1 MEKIRLALLSGGDSS
16 EREVSLSS
24 GNQVY
29 NALDRDKYQIT
40 RYDPKTDLLKI
51 VKDADNIDAA
61 LLILHGPNGEDGTIQ
76 GLLELL
82 KIPYQGAGVMGS
94 SVAMNKVAAKKLYQ
108 QADIPIPAY
117 LYFEKHEKIDTDTC
131 LQTLGLPL
139 VVKPANAGSSVGI
152 AIVNDER
159 ELSSAIEKAF
169 EQDSLILLEE
179 YIRGIE
185 LTCGVLGNIEL
196 EPLPVIEIIPGHGYD
211 FFDYKAKYVA
221 GATEEICP
229 ARINDIVKDQIQA
242 LAVAAHK
249 ALFLKGYS
257 RTDIILKDKNL
268 YVLETN
274 TIPGMTETSLYPQA
288 AKVAGYSFSG
298 LLDRLISLAMD
309 KE

>member
-1 MEKIRLALLSGGDSS
+1 MKKIRLALLSGGDSS

-29 NALDRDKYQIT
+29 KALDREKYQIT
-40 RYDPKTDLLKI
+40 RYDPKTDLLKL
-51 VKDADNIDAA
+51 VKDADEIDAA

-82 KIPYQGAGVMGS
+82 KIPYQGAKVMGS
-94 SVAMNKVAAKKLYQ
+94 AVAMNKIAAKKLYQ
-108 QADIPIPAY
+108 QADIPVPDY
-117 LYFEKHEKIDTDTC
+117 LYFEKHEKIDTGTC
-131 LQTLGLPL
+131 LQTLGLPI

-152 AIVNDER
+152 AIVNNEN

-196 EPLPVIEIIPGHGYD
+196 EPLPVIEIIPGHEYD

-221 GATEEICP
+221 GATKEICP
-229 ARINDIVKDQIQA
+229 ARINDAVKNQVQTLA
-242 LAVAAHK
+242 LAAHK

-257 RTDIILKDKNL
+257 RTDIILKNGKP

-288 AKVAGYSFSG
+288 AKAAGFSFSQ
-298 LLDRLISLAMD
+298 LLDRLIALAMN

>member
-29 NALDRDKYQIT
+29 DSLDRNKYKIT
-40 RYDPKTDLLKI
+40 RYDPKTDLLKL
-51 VKDADNIDAA
+51 VKDAPEIDAA

-82 KIPYQGAGVMGS
+82 NIPYQGAGVMGS
-94 SVAMNKVAAKKLYQ
+94 AVAMNKIAAKKLYQ
-108 QADIPIPAY
+108 QAEIPVPAY
-117 LYFEKHEKIDTDTC
+117 LYFERHEDIDINTC
-131 LQTLGLPL
+131 VETLGLPI

-152 AIVNDER
+152 AIVNNKQ
-159 ELSSAIEKAF
+159 ELSSAIKQAF
-169 EQDSLILLEE
+169 EQDNLILMEE

-185 LTCGVLGNIEL
+185 LTCGVLGNMEP
-196 EPLPVIEIIPGHGYD
+196 EPLPVIEIIPGQDYD
-211 FFDYKAKYVA
+211 FFDYKAKYVS
-221 GATEEICP
+221 GATTEICP
-229 ARINDIVKDQIQA
+229 ARINASVTRQVQSFA
-242 LAVAAHK
+242 LAAHK

-257 RTDIILKDKNL
+257 RTDLILRDDKL

-288 AKVAGYSFSG
+288 AKVAGYSFPQ
-298 LLDRLISLAMD
+298 LLDKLISLAM
-309 KE
+309 E

>member
-108 QADIPIPAY
+108 QADIPVPAY

-159 ELSSAIEKAF
+159 ELSSAIKKAF
-169 EQDSLILLEE
+169 EQDSLILLEK

-211 FFDYKAKYVA
+211 FFNYNAKYVA

-229 ARINDIVKDQIQA
+229 ARINDIVKDQVQA
-242 LAVAAHK
+242 LAIAAHK

>member
-1 MEKIRLALLSGGDSS
+1 MEKIRLALLAGGDSS

-29 NALDRDKYQIT
+29 EALDRNKYEIT
-40 RYDPKTDLLKI
+40 RYDPKTDLLKL
-51 VKDADNIDAA
+51 VKDADQIDAA

-94 SVAMNKVAAKKLYQ
+94 AVAMNKVAAKKLYR
-108 QADIPIPAY
+108 QADIPVPSY
-117 LYFEKHEKIDTDTC
+117 LYFEKHEKIDISNS
-131 LQTLGLPL
+131 LHTLGLPL

-152 AIVNDER
+152 AIVNNEK
-159 ELSSAIEKAF
+159 EMAAAIEKAF

-196 EPLPVIEIIPGHGYD
+196 EPLPVIEIIPGNEYD

-229 ARINDIVKDQIQA
+229 ARINDLIKNQVQS
-242 LAVAAHK
+242 LAIAAHK

-257 RTDIILKDKNL
+257 RTDMILKDGNL

-288 AKVAGYSFSG
+288 ANAAGYSFPQ
-298 LLDRLISLAMD
+298 LLDRLISLAMNR
-309 KE
+309 E